1 MIQISLILKIVTK
14 NTAKVIC
21 FLLVT
26 VLLGILTSRLSF
38 ADYYLRPVPADP
50 EGKNLVFVDNQPV
63 ANTPFS
69 FGDILSGR
77 KPEDVT
83 ITPTGENS
91 KSEKLKEYLNKIS
104 SENRKVLGNF
114 SQINSSN
121 NSQSTTQ
128 NSNETGYYATHPT
141 PSPLPTAAPTINYLA
156 NSLVITNN
164 NPQLYSLPTDFPK
177 PTDSIGNIEN
187 SPIKTT
193 YTIAILGDSMVD
205 TLGHD
210 LSGLRQLLRASFP
223 NYSFALLNYGQGS
236 TDLDSGLYRL
246 TNSTRYLDTDYPPL
260 LSYKP
265 DILVVESFAYNHWS
279 GNLYDLDRQWLTID
293 RIIKTVK
300 EKLPETKIILAAS
313 IAPNSKTFGDGKLNW
328 PQDLK
333 YNSAQITKAY
343 LQNLTNFATSQGF
356 PLADAYHTSLG
367 PDGNGQAIFINQG
380 DHLHPS
386 NEGARLF
393 YEKIMEAIKQNN
405 IIK

>member
-121 NSQSTTQ
+121 N
-128 NSNETGYYATHPT
+128 
-141 PSPLPTAAPTINYLA
+141 
-156 NSLVITNN
+156 
-164 NPQLYSLPTDFPK
+164 
-177 PTDSIGNIEN
+177 
-187 SPIKTT
+187 
-193 YTIAILGDSMVD
+193 
-205 TLGHD
+205 
-210 LSGLRQLLRASFP
+210 
-223 NYSFALLNYGQGS
+223 
-236 TDLDSGLYRL
+236 
-246 TNSTRYLDTDYPPL
+246 
-260 LSYKP
+260 
-265 DILVVESFAYNHWS
+265 
-279 GNLYDLDRQWLTID
+279 
-293 RIIKTVK
+293 
-300 EKLPETKIILAAS
+300 
-313 IAPNSKTFGDGKLNW
+313 
-328 PQDLK
+328 
-333 YNSAQITKAY
+333 
-343 LQNLTNFATSQGF
+343 
-356 PLADAYHTSLG
+356 
-367 PDGNGQAIFINQG
+367 
-380 DHLHPS
+380 
-386 NEGARLF
+386 
-393 YEKIMEAIKQNN
+393 
-405 IIK
+405 

>member
-1 MIQISLILKIVTK
+1 
-14 NTAKVIC
+14 
-21 FLLVT
+21 
-26 VLLGILTSRLSF
+26 
-38 ADYYLRPVPADP
+38 
-50 EGKNLVFVDNQPV
+50 
-63 ANTPFS
+63 
-69 FGDILSGR
+69 
-77 KPEDVT
+77 
-83 ITPTGENS
+83 
-91 KSEKLKEYLNKIS
+91 
-104 SENRKVLGNF
+104 
-114 SQINSSN
+114 
-121 NSQSTTQ
+121 
-128 NSNETGYYATHPT
+128 
-141 PSPLPTAAPTINYLA
+141 
-156 NSLVITNN
+156 
-164 NPQLYSLPTDFPK
+164 
-177 PTDSIGNIEN
+177 
-187 SPIKTT
+187 
-193 YTIAILGDSMVD
+193 
-205 TLGHD
+205 
-210 LSGLRQLLRASFP
+210 
-223 NYSFALLNYGQGS
+223 
-236 TDLDSGLYRL
+236 
-246 TNSTRYLDTDYPPL
+246 LDTDYPPL

-265 DILVVESFAYNHWS
+265 DILVVESFAYNQWS